1 MAGHND
7 YQGGA
12 GVHDHQG
19 GAGVYDDHV
28 YDDAG
33 EDCKEGGVTD
43 TDNSRMRF

>member
-28 YDDAG
+28 YDDDD
-33 EDCKEGGVTD
+33 DCKQGGVTD
-43 TDNSRMRF
+43 TDNSRMKF